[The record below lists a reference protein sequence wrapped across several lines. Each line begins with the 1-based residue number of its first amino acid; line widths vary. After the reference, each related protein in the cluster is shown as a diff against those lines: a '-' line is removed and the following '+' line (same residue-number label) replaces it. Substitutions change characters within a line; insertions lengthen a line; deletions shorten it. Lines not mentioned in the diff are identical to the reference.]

1 MEEEEEEEEEVVVVF
16 FGFLEHFCK
25 VILSLHL
32 SACFLLCKSIII
44 MSSSSICDQNVFV
57 SKKKKKQKKQK
68 EKKKMK
74 LMMMCF
80 LVFWSISA
88 KQSYLCI
95 CLLSFVQIERQQ
107 QQHLCSE
114 YFGSDNLWC

>member
-1 MEEEEEEEEEVVVVF
+1 
-16 FGFLEHFCK
+16 
-25 VILSLHL
+25 
-32 SACFLLCKSIII
+32 

-57 SKKKKKQKKQK
+57 SEKKKKQKKQK
-68 EKKKMK
+68 EKKKMM
-74 LMMMCF
+74 LMLMLMCF
-80 LVFWSISA
+80 LLFWSISA

-95 CLLSFVQIERQQ
+95 CFPSFVQIERQQQ